1 MSTASVWKGNVDIC
15 ARLGHSLV
23 ADDNQRS
30 ELDNRGRKET
40 LTELVLW
47 FSFIFI
53 FYYGDKKWLDF
64 IEMAN
69 NLQDSH
75 NQEKC

>member
-1 MSTASVWKGNVDIC
+1 MI
-15 ARLGHSLV
+15 LFH
-23 ADDNQRS
+23 
-30 ELDNRGRKET
+30 
-40 LTELVLW
+40 
-47 FSFIFI
+47 FI
-53 FYYGDKKWLDF
+53 FYYGDQKLLDF

>member
-40 LTELVLW
+40 LTELVMIL
-47 FSFIFI
+47 FHFI
-53 FYYGDKKWLDF
+53 FYYGDQKLLDF
-64 IEMAN
+64 IKMVN